1 MKKTLIALMALA
13 GVAAA
18 ETGKDLNTKLE
29 QALNEANYTLG
40 DAFTITTTLAGIG
53 NLNTG
58 IVAVADNYYIVN
70 QSHAYWGLNNTD
82 SNNLTNNRAWTLS
95 VSEDGTDY
103 TYTST
108 DGTLPI
114 VWAQNQAGSDPAQ
127 RTVGAWIGVE
137 ISSDGTDSTVKLS
150 YAGSSIVDTF
160 ILKGTALDASEIS
173 FKENIGDVQSATI
186 TVVPEPTTA
195 TLSLLA
201 LAGLAARRRRK

>member
-1 MKKTLIALMALA
+1 MALA

-18 ETGKDLNTKLE
+18 ETGAEFNTKLE
-29 QALNEANYTLG
+29 QALNDANYTLG
-40 DAFTITTTLAGIG
+40 DAFTIVTKLGGIHNMNKGFVTL
-53 NLNTG
+53 
-58 IVAVADNYYIVN
+58 ADNYYIVN
-70 QSHAYWGLNNTD
+70 QSHAYWGLNNAD
-82 SNNLTNNRAWTLS
+82 SNNVTNNGAWTLS
-95 VSEDGTDY
+95 VNGNDY

-108 DGTLPI
+108 EGTLPI
-114 VWAQNQAGSDPAQ
+114 LWTQNAEGSGSAQ
-127 RTVGAWIGVE
+127 RTVGSWIGVE

-150 YAGSSIVDTF
+150 YAGADIVDTF

-173 FKENIGDVQSATI
+173 FADDISDVQSATI